1 MEYHYLYII
10 NKYLYDRYE
19 LILGSLSNYHVKYRL
34 SKLFIL
40 KKYITFD
47 YYMRTKLIN
56 VKNISL
62 PLTSFFSQIINEH
75 KRTYKNIFT
84 SEFLDKIMKVNKIST
99 RYKLPDNGLYEFCE
113 IYIENM
119 DQKNILSLITCDFD
133 AGNLPNG
140 IKKMIILYESN
151 FFEKKKKRKFNFPK
165 TIKKISINNCYGY
178 ELGFIP
184 RTIKSLYIIG

>member
-10 NKYLYDRYE
+10 NKYLHDRYV

-119 DQKNILSLITCDFD
+119 DQNK
-133 AGNLPNG
+133 
-140 IKKMIILYESN
+140 
-151 FFEKKKKRKFNFPK
+151 
-165 TIKKISINNCYGY
+165 
-178 ELGFIP
+178 ELF
-184 RTIKSLYIIG
+184 S